1 MIYSD
6 PNGILGGNFA
16 SGRASNSNASPLEK
30 FASQASFSERERR
43 SHLDKQAQYET
54 VVSRF
59 VKSQLLF
66 VVEKPTYV

>member
-16 SGRASNSNASPLEK
+16 SGRVSNTNISPMEK

-43 SHLDKQAQYET
+43 SHL
-54 VVSRF
+54 
-59 VKSQLLF
+59 
-66 VVEKPTYV
+66 EK